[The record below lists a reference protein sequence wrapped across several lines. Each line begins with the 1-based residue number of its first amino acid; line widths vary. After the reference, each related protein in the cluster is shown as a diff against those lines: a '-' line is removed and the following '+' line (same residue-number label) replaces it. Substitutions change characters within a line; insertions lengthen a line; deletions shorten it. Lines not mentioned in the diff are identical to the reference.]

1 MSSNPRTLRMAG
13 CLLHSRL
20 LGQTFLCY
28 PTRMRYKLSILVMLF
43 GAASGAPA
51 MEETLSFERFGT
63 VYLYHQSPQPPHV
76 ALFVSGD
83 GGWNQGVVDMAR
95 DLADLET
102 LVVGIDIRPYL
113 EALTRTTEPCLYPA
127 EDFEALSKFVQKK
140 LGYPAYTPPVLVGY
154 SSGATLV
161 YATAVQAPPNT
172 FRGAISLGFCPDLLL
187 TKPLCRGNGLE
198 WQAGPKGKGFV
209 FLPATTLEIPWIA
222 LQGTI
227 DQVCDVT
234 ATEAY
239 VRKVRNGELVLL
251 PKVGHGYAVPRN
263 WLPQFRQAFA
273 KIVAEKPSSRDSA
286 GIGALADLPL
296 IEVKPVDPIGNAL
309 AIIISGDGGWGV
321 TDRGIANGLAQKGI
335 PAVGWNSLHYFWNA
349 KTPAKA
355 AQDLERVLRSYLA
368 AWRLE
373 NAVIVGYSLGAD
385 VAPFMISRL
394 PGELQSKIRA
404 VVLLGPSSTV
414 DFEFHLTDWLMSRQ
428 RPTSL
433 PVRPEI
439 AKLDKMRVFCI
450 FGKGDSDAI
459 CGSTNL
465 SHVTAIEIAGGHR
478 VGREYQP
485 VVDVIL
491 KAIR

>member
-1 MSSNPRTLRMAG
+1 
-13 CLLHSRL
+13 
-20 LGQTFLCY
+20 
-28 PTRMRYKLSILVMLF
+28 MRYKLGIVLMLF
-43 GAASGAPA
+43 AAAASVQTSAQTK
-51 MEETLSFERFGT
+51 EETLSFERFGT
-63 VYLYHQSPQPPHV
+63 VYLYHQSPRPAHI

-95 DLADLET
+95 DLAGLET
-102 LVVGIDIRPYL
+102 LVVGIDIRRYL
-113 EALTRTTEPCLYPA
+113 DALNRSTEPCLYPA

-161 YATAVQAPPNT
+161 YAVAVQAPPET

-251 PKVGHGYAVPRN
+251 PKVGHGYSVPRN
-263 WLPQFRQAFA
+263 WLPQFRQAFT
-273 KIVAEKPSSRDSA
+273 KIVAEKPSSRESA
-286 GIGALADLPL
+286 GTGALADLPL
-296 IEVKPVDPIGNAL
+296 IEVKPVDPAGNAL
-309 AIIISGDGGWGV
+309 AIVISGDGGWGI
-321 TDRGIANGLAQKGI
+321 TDRGIANALAQKGI
-335 PAVGWNSLHYFWNA
+335 LAVGWNSLHYFWNA
-349 KTPAKA
+349 KTPEKA
-355 AQDLERVLRSYLA
+355 AQDLERVLRGYLA
-368 AWRLE
+368 ARRLE

-404 VVLLGPSSTV
+404 VVLLGPSPMV

-428 RPTSL
+428 RSTSL

-439 AKLDKMRVFCI
+439 AKLDKMRIFCI
-450 FGKGDSDAI
+450 YGKGDSDAI
-459 CGSTNL
+459 CGSMNL
-465 SHVTAIEIAGGHR
+465 SNVTSIEIAGGHR
-478 VGREYQP
+478 IGREYQP